1 MGLPLSS
8 RKIAILYQLF
18 DGMHVSALHAAVNF
32 RKHLKVDLSRREV
45 LTLMAL
51 FTFWQC
57 KIISPSYNL
66 LLERCVGAKRST
78 MFTAMKSLEDRG
90 LLIRRSFLDRK
101 DGSRHVVFFL
111 DLPGIFTDECC
122 AQLDSDPKAPIT
134 TRHTIEVGRTAS
146 TEEILAMVT
155 FADVS
160 QWQEIDCKL
169 TRRKLPLGNFDD
181 LSGFLLPCPDNFPV
195 REEED
200 PKPELCVAVSDNQG
214 DLFDMLHEAKTQ
226 ETNNKAAATHGTEDQ
241 GAYGTLWPTAATI
254 PGGSAW
260 TPADVEDTSTVPATP
275 AAEESVQERAERIIH
290 DHAGDD
296 VIDAEIIDVEIV
308 EDETPSDTLID
319 APVSQELAIATPAVP
334 VKAKKPKKRNDYPD
348 DFEEFW
354 RIYPRHEDKKKAFKV
369 WQTALKNGAT
379 ADEII
384 AGAARY
390 AKYRAG
396 EPEQYTK
403 HPSTWLNGDCW
414 ENEYSTAGT
423 GYGSGQ
429 YGSRMSPEEAADNRA
444 AVSSTF
450 MRTIR
455 MWGFSSMEEY
465 LEHEAAKEKI
475 AREDEEKMYAEQAAI
490 LSAF

>member
-1 MGLPLSS
+1 
-8 RKIAILYQLF
+8 
-18 DGMHVSALHAAVNF
+18 MHVSALHAAVNS
-32 RKHLKVDLSRREV
+32 RKHLKVDLNRREV

-57 KIISPSYNL
+57 KIVSPSYNL

-78 MFTAMKSLEDRG
+78 MFSAMKSLEDRG

-122 AQLDSDPKAPIT
+122 AELDSDPKAPIT

-160 QWQEIDCKL
+160 QWQEISCK
-169 TRRKLPLGNFDD
+169 TTSKKSPLGFFDD
-181 LSGFLLPCPDNFPV
+181 LSGFLLPCPDNVPV
-195 REEED
+195 HKEEE
-200 PKPELCVAVSDNQG
+200 PEPELCVAVSDNQG

-226 ETNNKAAATHGTEDQ
+226 ESNNRVKATRNTKTE
-241 GAYGTLWPTAATI
+241 GAYGMSWPETAEV
-254 PGGSAW
+254 PGGSEWAPDD
-260 TPADVEDTSTVPATP
+260 TEDTSMVFDTP
-275 AAEESVQERAERIIH
+275 AQCETVQERAERIVR

-308 EDETPSDTLID
+308 EDETPSDALID
-319 APVSQELAIATPAVP
+319 VPASQELAIATPKAP
-334 VKAKKPKKRNDYPD
+334 VKAKKSKKRNDYPD

-354 RIYPRHEDKKKAFKV
+354 RTYPRHEDKKKAFTV
-369 WQTALKNGAT
+369 WQKALKGGAT

-403 HPSTWLNGDCW
+403 HPATWLNGDCW
-414 ENEYSTAGT
+414 ENEYSTAGI

-429 YGSRMSPEEAADNRA
+429 YGSRLSPEEAALNREA
-444 AVSSTF
+444 IASTF
-450 MRTIR
+450 ADRLR
-455 MWGFSSMEEY
+455 EWGYSSVEEY
-465 LEHEAAKEKI
+465 REHTEGLSRMY
-475 AREDEEKMYAEQAAI
+475 REDAEEQRAQELAI
-490 LSAF
+490 LNAF

>member
-1 MGLPLSS
+1 MRLPLSH

-90 LLIRRSFLDRK
+90 LLVRRSFLDRK

-181 LSGFLLPCPDNFPV
+181 LSDFLLPCPDNIPAHA
-195 REEED
+195 EEE
-200 PKPELCVAVSDNQG
+200 PKPDLCVAVSDNQG

-226 ETNNKAAATHGTEDQ
+226 ETSNKAAATHGTEDQ

-254 PGGSAW
+254 PGGSTWA
-260 TPADVEDTSTVPATP
+260 PADVEDTSTVPATP
-275 AAEESVQERAERIIH
+275 AAEESVQEHAERIIR

-296 VIDAEIIDVEIV
+296 VIDAEIIDV
-308 EDETPSDTLID
+308 
-319 APVSQELAIATPAVP
+319 PVSQELAIATPKAP
-334 VKAKKPKKRNDYPD
+334 VKAKKSSGYTD
-348 DFEEFW
+348 DFENFW
-354 RIYPRHEDKKKAFKV
+354 RTYPRRIEKKSAFKA
-369 WQTALKNGAT
+369 WKTALKSGAT
-379 ADEII
+379 ADEIT

-396 EPEQYTK
+396 EPERFTK
-403 HPSTWLNGDCW
+403 HPSTWLNQGCW
-414 ENEYSTAGT
+414 EDEYSTAGI
-423 GYGSGQ
+423 GYGYNGGNGTGLVARTS
-429 YGSRMSPEEAADNRA
+429 EEAEYLRQLDNSCSEMFYR
-444 AVSSTF
+444 SL
-450 MRTIR
+450 
-455 MWGFSSMEEY
+455 GFNSAEEY
-465 LEHEAAKEKI
+465 VEYQRGIAELNAREAEAA
-475 AREDEEKMYAEQAAI
+475 YAEAAARRI
-490 LSAF
+490 AF

>member
-1 MGLPLSS
+1 
-8 RKIAILYQLF
+8 
-18 DGMHVSALHAAVNF
+18 MHVSALHAAVNF

-90 LLIRRSFLDRK
+90 LLVRRSFLDHK

-181 LSGFLLPCPDNFPV
+181 LSDFLLPCPDNIPAHA
-195 REEED
+195 EEE
-200 PKPELCVAVSDNQG
+200 PKPDLCVAVSDNQG
-214 DLFDMLHEAKTQ
+214 DLFDTLHEAKTQ
-226 ETNNKAAATHGTEDQ
+226 ETSNKAAATHGTEDQ

-254 PGGSAW
+254 PGGSTWA
-260 TPADVEDTSTVPATP
+260 PADVEDTSTVPATP
-275 AAEESVQERAERIIH
+275 AAEESVQEHAERIIR

-296 VIDAEIIDVEIV
+296 V
-308 EDETPSDTLID
+308 
-319 APVSQELAIATPAVP
+319 PVSQELAIATPKAP
-334 VKAKKPKKRNDYPD
+334 VKAKKSSGYTD
-348 DFEEFW
+348 DFENFW
-354 RIYPRHEDKKKAFKV
+354 RTYPRRIEKKSAFKA
-369 WQTALKNGAT
+369 WKTALKSGAT
-379 ADEII
+379 ADEIT

-396 EPEQYTK
+396 EPERFTK
-403 HPSTWLNGDCW
+403 HPSTWLNQGCW
-414 ENEYSTAGT
+414 EDEYSTAGI
-423 GYGSGQ
+423 GYGYNGGNGTGLVARTS
-429 YGSRMSPEEAADNRA
+429 EEAEYLRQLDNSCSEMFYR
-444 AVSSTF
+444 SL
-450 MRTIR
+450 
-455 MWGFSSMEEY
+455 GFNSAEEY
-465 LEHEAAKEKI
+465 VEYQRGIAELNAREAEAA
-475 AREDEEKMYAEQAAI
+475 YAEAAARRI
-490 LSAF
+490 AF